1 MISCTEFV
9 PAYSELFTYL
19 DDHYGRAEVDRLWD
33 YLFAPTGKGIPLI
46 NYARKDGLKG
56 CVDYWT
62 HIAEEESCDVK
73 FTYNLE
79 DGWYQ
84 SESFHCP
91 SKGRLL
97 KLQEEIGLTPYK
109 DYCDHCDY
117 YRASLEEVGLTWIRN
132 HMGVDNAQC
141 SRVLW
146 DTKKFKGVMRN
157 NENTVVKRFYPYEY
171 EYFHPD
177 FHSSMNMGIAYVGE
191 KHGEDDVK
199 AYLSMFTRD
208 VYKPVIAA
216 MESDALGAIEA
227 KIRETYKL
235 EKAEDAL
242 HIENDGNTLS
252 VKVAY
257 CPAVKYLR
265 STGRDVCKWFYL
277 STETVM
283 QTLADIAGLPFK
295 MESYDAQTGAAA
307 YSFAR

>member
-1 MISCTEFV
+1 M
-9 PAYSELFTYL
+9 
-19 DDHYGRAEVDRLWD
+19 
-33 YLFAPTGKGIPLI
+33 
-46 NYARKDGLKG
+46 
-56 CVDYWT
+56 
-62 HIAEEESCDVK
+62 

-79 DGWYQ
+79 DGWYK
-84 SESFHCP
+84 SESFYCP

-132 HMGVDNAQC
+132 HLGVDKAQC

-146 DTKKFKGVMRN
+146 DTKKFKGVMRD
-157 NENTVVKRFYPYEY
+157 NENTVVKRFYPYEH

-177 FHSSMNMGIAYVGE
+177 FHSSMNMGITYVGE
-191 KHGEDDVK
+191 KHGEDDVR
-199 AYLSMFTRD
+199 AYLAMFTRD
-208 VYKPVIAA
+208 VYKPVFDA
-216 MESDALGAIEA
+216 MQTDALGAIEA

-242 HIENDGNTLS
+242 YIDNDGKTLS
-252 VKVAY
+252 VKIAY

-265 STGRDVCKWFYL
+265 ATGRDVCQWFHL

-283 QTLADIAGLPFK
+283 QTLAEYAGLTFT
-295 MESYDAQTGAAA
+295 MESYDTQTGAAA
-307 YSFAR
+307 YSFTR